1 MKNKL
6 FKLKK
11 FLTTLTNKQKIVAV
25 GIVCITFIL
34 IGSLVIFI
42 GSSKEASINSAR
54 ESSKSKKLDQRL
66 KADKTQKVKSDEQ
79 AKEKAKIEADKQTVL

>member
-6 FKLKK
+6 FKIKK

-25 GIVCITFIL
+25 GIVCITSIL

-42 GSSKEASINSAR
+42 SAIKSASS
-54 ESSKSKKLDQRL
+54 
-66 KADKTQKVKSDEQ
+66 
-79 AKEKAKIEADKQTVL
+79 